1 MVRLDPAIQG
11 QAGQT
16 GWPASGGG
24 HDVMGSF
31 RFESEL
37 ARRQLRLLA
46 LLSFALC
53 HHDNVKNADACKND
67 ASKRNNSCH
76 NIQYFCHCHFGLSF
90 GGDIIMRQII
100 ALTIFSSADVGE
112 TNSRLKFAIR

>member
-1 MVRLDPAIQG
+1 MAGLGPAIQG
-11 QAGQT
+11 PRGAT
-16 GWPASGGG
+16 LGG

-46 LLSFALC
+46 LLSFALR